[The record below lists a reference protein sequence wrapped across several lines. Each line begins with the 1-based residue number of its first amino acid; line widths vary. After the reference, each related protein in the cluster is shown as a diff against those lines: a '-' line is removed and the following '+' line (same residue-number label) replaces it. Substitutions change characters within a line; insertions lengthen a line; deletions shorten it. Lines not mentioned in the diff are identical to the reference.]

1 MLLSISPESDKAIA
15 AVLNRAL
22 EGANAAGDFL
32 KEKLPDV
39 LQQLLLWNIWKHS
52 LVVAL
57 YLTVMVLSVLLI
69 RKAWKENWDEAVA
82 AFVTFVGIFA
92 CVIFSLIMISSLFE
106 LVQLL
111 VAPKVWLLEYA
122 ANLLKS

>member
-32 KEKLPDV
+32 KEQLPDV

-57 YLTVMVLSVLLI
+57 CPTVIVLSVLLI
-69 RKAWKENWDEAVA
+69 RKAWKEDWDEPIWVPI
-82 AFVTFVGIFA
+82 TFICLFA
-92 CVIFSLIMISSLFE
+92 CAICPLVMLGSLFE
-106 LVQLL
+106 IVQIV
-111 VAPKVWLLEYA
+111 VAPKIWLLEYA